1 MKLSPLGT
9 ALAAVFILLV
19 PPRSMKYH
27 HNFVDTDAAMS
38 KWTKFS
44 DPVAMHYQRH
54 TGPKQYQ
61 SIGACQADAMRM
73 VHQSEAVGDWVS
85 AAAFR
90 ASRCEEAKGRSLWR

>member
-1 MKLSPLGT
+1 MKLSPLGI

-19 PPRSMKYH
+19 PPRSMRYH
-27 HNFVDTDAAMS
+27 RNVVDTDAALS

-54 TGPKQYQ
+54 TGAKQYQ
-61 SIGACQADAMRM
+61 SISDCQADARRM
-73 VHQSEAVGDWVS
+73 VHQSEAVGDWSS